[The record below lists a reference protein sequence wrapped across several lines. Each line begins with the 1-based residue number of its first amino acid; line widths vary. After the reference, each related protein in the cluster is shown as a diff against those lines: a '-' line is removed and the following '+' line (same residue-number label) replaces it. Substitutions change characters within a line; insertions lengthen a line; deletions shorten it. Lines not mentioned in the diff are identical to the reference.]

1 MQQNKFVDIAKST
14 GHMSAKQM
22 EYLRVYVVNYLA
34 QLKSSLTN
42 EDILTT
48 YLDNQLIFKCILPFE
63 ALTNQYK
70 DFLITLLSKKD
81 VNGSIA
87 QEMYLSTIK
96 YQIYCQ
102 KEEHE
107 QNAVFETNFRQVY
120 SMKLNIFHKVV
131 EIMPMQAQEMGFLE
145 IR

>member
-81 VNGSIA
+81 VNG
-87 QEMYLSTIK
+87 
-96 YQIYCQ
+96 
-102 KEEHE
+102 
-107 QNAVFETNFRQVY
+107 
-120 SMKLNIFHKVV
+120 
-131 EIMPMQAQEMGFLE
+131 
-145 IR
+145 